1 MLRQNS
7 KVVAGSHEVV
17 VEERGKL
24 VTSETRCGE
33 CGVAVT
39 ATTLPADIG
48 KDGPPKEAAKAKNL
62 APALQSFASVFAD
75 VADVVLMVL
84 ASSCVLEGVEAILQD
99 TGAPRWTHAPQ
110 RTATEQKRMSWRW
123 SVGTWTMATT
133 RWAHRHG
140 CELCMWCIPRTDTSY
155 T

>member
-7 KVVAGSHEVV
+7 KVVAGSHEVA

-33 CGVAVT
+33 YGVAAT
-39 ATTLPADIG
+39 PTTLPADMG
-48 KDGPPKEAAKAKNL
+48 KDGPPEEVTKAKNL
-62 APALQSFASVFAD
+62 APALQSSASVF
-75 VADVVLMVL
+75 ADVVLMVL

-110 RTATEQKRMSWRW
+110 RTATEQR
-123 SVGTWTMATT
+123 
-133 RWAHRHG
+133 
-140 CELCMWCIPRTDTSY
+140 RTSRR
-155 T
+155 